1 MPNFIPLNS
10 VDSSPSYHQVTLIR
24 DKAANLNAKNVKKF
38 ILIKSSVTSETECIG
53 NSLLQWQTVLSD
65 FYSKCKQI
73 NFQLFHYSFKMNETR
88 QMLSPL
94 VSSQGDVV

>member
-1 MPNFIPLNS
+1 MPNFFPLNS

-38 ILIKSSVTSETECIG
+38 VLIKSSVTSETECIG

-65 FYSKCKQI
+65 FYSSVNKQTFSCSI
-73 NFQLFHYSFKMNETR
+73 IRSK
-88 QMLSPL
+88 
-94 VSSQGDVV
+94 